1 VREENAKGGK
11 RAEEY
16 AAAALDAQGK
26 QAFPAGFHNLL
37 ERAACGCGENTDG
50 CCRRSYTI
58 SPAALPSRA

>member
-37 ERAACGCGENTDG
+37 GASCVWM
-50 CCRRSYTI
+50 RRKHGWV
-58 SPAALPSRA
+58 L